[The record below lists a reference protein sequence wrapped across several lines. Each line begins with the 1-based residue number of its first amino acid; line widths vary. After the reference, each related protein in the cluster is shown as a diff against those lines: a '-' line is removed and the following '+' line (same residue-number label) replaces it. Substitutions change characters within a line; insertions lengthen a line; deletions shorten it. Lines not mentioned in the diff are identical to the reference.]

1 MDQQSAFEIWAYR
14 SIILLLIAIVGW
26 TVRTYA
32 TKVTDKLDA
41 LITAIND
48 LSSKYVGHDERIK
61 AESQR
66 IDEHGKRLDDHS
78 KRLRCV
84 ENKIANGKE

>member
-1 MDQQSAFEIWAYR
+1 MDQTAFEIWAYR
-14 SIILLLIAIVGW
+14 SIILLLIAIVGF

-61 AESQR
+61 SESQR
-66 IDEHGKRLDDHS
+66 IDEHAKRLDDHS
-78 KRLRCV
+78 KRLRVV
-84 ENKIANGKE
+84 EQKTANAKD